1 MPVMAATKNINAK
14 MPPMISNANIA
25 MILCKPRPSAYQVS
39 ARRFVPN
46 VPNSSSLILHIKL

>member
-1 MPVMAATKNINAK
+1 MAAAKNMNAK